1 MGVIAKAVKTV
12 HAEALARSL
21 LSREMLYWAMSWVS
35 GGLFRAAY
43 YFLSLTCIS
52 LDLHELPHLMH
63 QGCANL
69 TYVWQRGGDGD
80 SVSPL
85 V

>member
-35 GGLFRAAY
+35 RGLFRAVCSI
-43 YFLSLTCIS
+43 LSLTCIS
-52 LDLHELPHLMH
+52 LGVHDLPHLMH
-63 QGCANL
+63 HGCATL
-69 TYVWQRGGDGD
+69 TYVWQRGGDGE
-80 SVSPL
+80 SVRPL